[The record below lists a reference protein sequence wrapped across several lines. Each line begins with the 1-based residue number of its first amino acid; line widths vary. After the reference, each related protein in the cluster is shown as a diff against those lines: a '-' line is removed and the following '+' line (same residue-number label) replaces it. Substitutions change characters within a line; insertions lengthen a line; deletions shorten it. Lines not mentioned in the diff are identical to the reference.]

1 MRKIIWLMIPIF
13 ISVGIAQAKVK
24 LEDAVGIWL
33 LDEGRGDLAED
44 LSGNGHDGQI
54 QGTDWVDGKFGKA
67 LEFEDAGDVR
77 IQSTEKL
84 QLGDGFTMM
93 AYFYSTALDDW
104 HQMIAK
110 DSEYLLRID
119 PPGEGGRM
127 SAFVNQAGWEPRAS
141 AAVPEVEVWT
151 HFAAV
156 YDGGE
161 GTLKVYV
168 NGELAGQSGRP
179 GKPNPGAAPVTLGNW
194 NGSSNFVGI
203 LDDLAIF
210 NVALEAEDI
219 LDIATDGLQE
229 TLIIDQSVQPSGK
242 LAGTWGWLKAR

>member
-1 MRKIIWLMIPIF
+1 MRKMIWLMIFIF
-13 ISVGIAQAKVK
+13 IPMGIAQAKVK

-33 LDEGRGDLAED
+33 LDEGKSDLAED
-44 LSGNGHDGQI
+44 SSGNGHDGQI
-54 QGTDWVDGKFGKA
+54 MGAKWTKGKFGEA
-67 LEFEDAGDVR
+67 LEYEDSGGVK
-77 IQSTEKL
+77 IESTEKL
-84 QLGDGFTMM
+84 QLGDELTIM
-93 AYFYSTALDDW
+93 AYFYAKALDDW

-110 DSEYLLRID
+110 NNEYLLRID

-127 SAFVNQAGWEPRAS
+127 SSFMNQGGWEPRAS
-141 AAVPEVEVWT
+141 AGVPEVEVWT

-168 NGELAGQSGRP
+168 NGVESGQSARA
-179 GKPNPGAAPVTLGNW
+179 GKPNPGNDPVTLGHW
-194 NGSSNFVGI
+194 NNGNHFVGI

-210 NVALEAEDI
+210 NVALEVEDI

-242 LAGTWGWLKAR
+242 LASKWGDLKK